1 MLGEQIRRFRQGTG
15 KSQVRMAQ
23 DLGVTKQCISNW
35 ENNNILPSVDMLVKL
50 ARYFSVSTDCL
61 LGLDD
66 RQTLDVT
73 GLSDEQVCHIKQIIG
88 DILSK

>member
-1 MLGEQIRRFRQGTG
+1 MLGEQIRRFRQVAG

-35 ENNNILPSVDMLVKL
+35 ENNNILPSVDMLIKL
-50 ARYFSVSTDCL
+50 AKYFSVSTDCL

-73 GLSDEQVCHIKQIIG
+73 GLTDEQVCHIRQIIG
-88 DILSK
+88 DILGS

>member
-35 ENNNILPSVDMLVKL
+35 ENNNILPSVDMLIKL
-50 ARYFSVSTDCL
+50 SGYFSVSTDCL

-66 RQTLDVT
+66 RKILDVT
-73 GLSDEQVCHIKQIIG
+73 GLTDEQVHHLRQIIN
-88 DILSK
+88 DITGK

>member
-35 ENNNILPSVDMLVKL
+35 ENNNILPSVDMLIKL

-66 RQTLDVT
+66 RQTLDVA